1 MATFGRLQLM
11 DKCNLQSV
19 WRASPLFHMEASPLQ
34 EKTPRVLPEQNNN
47 FSTEVHV
54 SIPQYGS
61 TLRIAQP

>member
-1 MATFGRLQLM
+1 
-11 DKCNLQSV
+11 
-19 WRASPLFHMEASPLQ
+19 MEASPLQ